1 MASRT
6 ARKSATRKAGGTSRK
21 NAGGATARPARKKRA
36 RLPQAEFLAK
46 AEEACSRCG
55 TELRW
60 RKGSAKKA
68 QEVPGIGFRV
78 VASGVSTATCSACQ
92 TAHAAVGNVA
102 AFRRTVVEGI
112 LSKPGALAPGEIRF
126 IRKHLG
132 LTGGQFAMLIGVSRE
147 HVSHIERGH
156 APNLG
161 TAPDRLVRLVVAARV
176 DPSLKLLKGLLA
188 DLDAEIGTRSKRKA
202 VRHSGYRVAASSRRG

>member
-1 MASRT
+1 MANRT
-6 ARKSATRKAGGTSRK
+6 AKKSAARKPRKASGSTAGRATSK
-21 NAGGATARPARKKRA
+21 PAKKKRA
-36 RLPQAEFLAK
+36 RLPQVEFLPK
-46 AEEACSRCG
+46 ADEECARCG
-55 TELRW
+55 ASLRW

-92 TAHAAVGNVA
+92 TPHAAVGNVA
-102 AFRRTVVEGI
+102 AFRRNVVEGI
-112 LSKPGALAPGEIRF
+112 LRKPGALAPGEIRF
-126 IRKHLG
+126 VRKYLG
-132 LTGGQFAMLIGVSRE
+132 LTGGQFALLIGVSRE

-202 VRHSGYRVAASSRRG
+202 VRHAGYRVAASSRRA